1 VAVRRVIALR
11 AMIVAEKIVAKKKMA
26 FRLNPP
32 ERHLVLTS
40 PPYTPALAAL
50 ASGGVRNASL
60 TRPKYNR

>member
-1 VAVRRVIALR
+1 
-11 AMIVAEKIVAKKKMA
+11 MIVAEKIVAKKKMA